1 MLGSDFEGVMRHLDA
16 VLAFG
21 AIDRSAFI
29 GNPDASASAPD
40 PL

>member
-21 AIDRSAFI
+21 AFQHPLDGVIDDLSE
-29 GNPDASASAPD
+29 
-40 PL
+40 